1 MSTPSIV
8 PDASGTIYLLLND
21 FGSGGRAW
29 VETDEHLT
37 DAQSVI
43 DNLVTAQFDGPVR
56 VVAFN
61 TTQGWARDVSVEIAH
76 AVVRRSEF
84 ERRDLSEGV
93 QAFVERHIH
102 ERV

>member
-1 MSTPSIV
+1 MRIPSIV
-8 PDASGTIYLLLND
+8 PDGSGTIYLVLND

-37 DAQSVI
+37 DVQSVI
-43 DNLVTAQFDGPVR
+43 ESLVTAQFDGPIR

-61 TTQGWARDVSVEIAH
+61 AGEGWARDVSVEIAK

-84 ERRDLSEGV
+84 EQRDLSEGV
-93 QAFVERHIH
+93 QAFVERHIR
-102 ERV
+102 EPV